1 MIDVLRHPDYARLF
15 AAQVVAL
22 IGTGLL
28 TVALGLLAYDLAGD
42 QAGAVLGTVFA
53 IKMVAYVGLAPVA
66 NALAGRWPRKRV
78 LIGAD
83 MVRAAVALTLPFI
96 DSVWQ
101 IYGLIF
107 VLQAASATF
116 TPAFQAVIPDILTD
130 ERDYTRALSLSRLAY
145 DLENLLSPALAGIL
159 LVFISYHGLF
169 GGTVLGFL
177 GSALLVLSATV
188 PAAGPKATSRPFVD
202 RLTRGIRIY
211 AATPRLRGL
220 FLLNFSAAAAG
231 AFVLVNTVVL
241 VRGGYGAGDSE
252 VAMALAAFGGGS
264 MLAALLLP
272 RLLDRLADRSI
283 MLGAGLLLTG
293 LTLGHAL
300 YQGMQGLPAWN
311 TFLLIW
317 ALSGVFYSAIL
328 TPSGRLLRN
337 SAHAEDRPAL
347 FAAQFTLSHLGWL
360 VTYPV
365 AGWAGSALGL
375 PVAMAILGIM
385 ALAGALLAALVWP
398 ADDALEVE
406 HEHRDLPRDHPHLRK
421 HPVKGARH
429 RHVFVIDDEHRA
441 WPTHG

>member
-15 AAQVVAL
+15 AAQAVAL

-53 IKMVAYVGLAPVA
+53 IKMIAYVGLAPVA
-66 NALAGRWPRKRV
+66 NALAGRWLRKRV

-177 GSALLVLSATV
+177 GSALLVLSANV
-188 PAAGPKATSRPFVD
+188 PAAGSKATSRPFVD

-211 AATPRLRGL
+211 VATPRLRGL

-231 AFVLVNTVVL
+231 AFLLVNTVVL

-252 VAMALAAFGGGS
+252 VALALAAFGGGS

-272 RLLDRLADRSI
+272 RLLDRLADRNV
-283 MLGAGLLLTG
+283 MLSAGLLLTG

-300 YQGMQGLPAWN
+300 YQMMQGLPAWN

-385 ALAGALLAALVWP
+385 ALAGAVLAAVVWP

-406 HEHRDLPRDHPHLRK
+406 HEHRDLPRDHPHLRQ
-421 HPVKGARH
+421 HPVRGARH